1 MYLVHDN
8 ASFALGGSST
18 MDEQELSLRNK
29 LETLRERH
37 RNLDEAISKISQNQQ
52 VDQLQLRRLKKD
64 KLMLRDQ
71 ISMLEDML
79 YPDIIA

>member
-1 MYLVHDN
+1 MYVVHN
-8 ASFALGGSST
+8 ASFAEGGIAV
-18 MDEQELSLRNK
+18 DEQEIALRNK
-29 LETLRERH
+29 IEALKERH
-37 RNLDEAISKISQNQQ
+37 RNLDEAIAQLYETSQ
-52 VDQLQLRRLKKD
+52 VDELQLRRLKKD

>member
-1 MYLVHDN
+1 
-8 ASFALGGSST
+8 
-18 MDEQELSLRNK
+18 MDEQEIALRQK
-29 LETLRERH
+29 LESLKQRH
-37 RNLDEAISKISQNQQ
+37 RNLDEAIEKITSNQQ

>member
-8 ASFALGGSST
+8 ASFAFGGNTT

-29 LETLRERH
+29 LEALKERH
-37 RNLDEAISKISQNQQ
+37 RNLDEAIYKISQNAQ
-52 VDQLQLRRLKKD
+52 VDELQLRRLKKD

-71 ISMLEDML
+71 IAMLEDML

>member
-8 ASFALGGSST
+8 ACFALGGNTT
-18 MDEQELSLRNK
+18 MDEQELALRNK
-29 LETLRERH
+29 LEMLRERH
-37 RNLDEAISKISQNQQ
+37 RNLDDAILKISQNQQ
-52 VDQLQLRRLKKD
+52 VDELQLRRLKKD

-71 ISMLEDML
+71 IAMLEDML

>member
-8 ASFALGGSST
+8 ASFALGGNST

-29 LETLRERH
+29 LEALRERH
-37 RNLDEAISKISQNQQ
+37 RNLDEAIIKISQNGQ

-71 ISMLEDML
+71 IAMLEDML